1 MSYHYHC
8 KKTSIVYVCIQSLK
22 LTYKKFVDA
31 AGCDP
36 GKLNALYIHGK
47 IVYIKTHIYIY
58 REVHANVYNV
68 YLPSL
73 SPLSVRHRLLFFFP
87 LKHILPF
94 LFQIEAP
101 AKKEIE
107 Y

>member
-1 MSYHYHC
+1 MVKSY
-8 KKTSIVYVCIQSLK
+8 
-22 LTYKKFVDA
+22 TYT
-31 AGCDP
+31 P
-36 GKLNALYIHGK
+36 YIA
-47 IVYIKTHIYIY
+47 

-101 AKKEIE
+101 ATKKKKNIKSMMHTFAGR
-107 Y
+107 YTL